1 MKTNFFRSTIILVL
15 IIIIPI
21 IISGLQL
28 VGHYSNNK
36 SNWHYI
42 VSMVGVSLLSFF
54 FLAGFSLLIYSFFFL
69 KNRSTKKQT

>member
-28 VGHYSNNK
+28 VEHYNSNKN
-36 SNWHYI
+36 NWHYI
-42 VSMVGVSLLSFF
+42 VSMVGVSLLSLF
-54 FLAGFSLLIYSFFFL
+54 FLAGFSLLIYSFFL
-69 KNRSTKKQT
+69 TKNPSTKK

>member
-28 VGHYSNNK
+28 VEHYNSNKN
-36 SNWHYI
+36 NWHYI
-42 VSMVGVSLLSFF
+42 LSMVGVSLLSLF
-54 FLAGFSLLIYSFFFL
+54 FLAGFSLLIYSFFL
-69 KNRSTKKQT
+69 TKNPSTKK